1 MNDMNEMKCCIIGLG
16 SMGKRRARLLKQFY
30 ENCILIGVDTRLDR
44 RIQFCKLFDAVVF
57 DSIDSAFQKEG
68 FDCAFICTSPIH
80 HAAVKAKLDTYNLH
94 TFSEINL
101 MNDGYTNVFDK
112 PKARSFLSS
121 TQLYSKA
128 VITLQTLVSKTEK
141 YFYTYHVGQYLPDW
155 HPWDK
160 KEDFFVFDKRTN
172 GCREILA
179 IELPWIVALFGH
191 IKTIKV
197 SSGNMSSMTVA
208 FPDVYH
214 IIMEHD
220 NGTLGALTIDVVSR
234 SAVRDLK
241 IQNETTFIAWD
252 GSPDSMKK
260 FNLDLHTF
268 ETMSLYSKITHA
280 HGYSNNMVEEP
291 YLEEIKDFLLGI
303 HDFNHKFKY
312 SYQQDAYIVQIL
324 DRIEQEK

>member
-1 MNDMNEMKCCIIGLG
+1 MSKLKCCIVGLG
-16 SMGKRRARLLKQFY
+16 SMGKRRARLLKQLD
-30 ENCILIGVDTRLDR
+30 ENYLLVGVDKRSDR
-44 RIQFCKLFDAVVF
+44 RLGFKKLFAATVF
-57 DSIDSAFQKEG
+57 DDIDTALKQEKC
-68 FDCAFICTSPIH
+68 DCAFICTSPLH

-101 MNDGYTNVFDK
+101 ISDGYANVFDK
-112 PKARSFLSS
+112 PESRSFLSS
-121 TQLYSKA
+121 TSLYSQE
-128 VITLQTLVSKTEK
+128 VITLQTLLSEAEK

-197 SSGNMSSMTVA
+197 TSGNMSSMTIS

-214 IIMEHD
+214 IILEHD
-220 NGTLGALTIDVVSR
+220 NGTLGSLTVDVVSR

-252 GSPDSMKK
+252 GNPNSMRR
-260 FNLDLHTF
+260 FNLDTQTF
-268 ETMSLYSKITHA
+268 DIISLYKNVTHT
-280 HGYSNNMVEEP
+280 HGYSNTIIEEP

-324 DRIEQEK
+324 DRIEQVQ